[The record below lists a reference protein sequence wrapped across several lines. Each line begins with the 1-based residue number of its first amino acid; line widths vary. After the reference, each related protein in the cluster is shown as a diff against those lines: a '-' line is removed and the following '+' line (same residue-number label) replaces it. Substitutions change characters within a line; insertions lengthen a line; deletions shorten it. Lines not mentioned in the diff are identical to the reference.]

1 MKSIISNERECYVC
15 GTTRDLHKH
24 HIFFGPNRKKSEQ
37 HGLWVYLCARHHNMS
52 DQGVHFNK
60 ELDMELKALA
70 QKEWQKQNGTIEDFI
85 RVFGKSYL

>member
-1 MKSIISNERECYVC
+1 
-15 GTTRDLHKH
+15 
-24 HIFFGPNRKKSEQ
+24 
-37 HGLWVYLCARHHNMS
+37 MS

-60 ELDMELKALA
+60 ELDMELKELA